1 MELESALEQSGL
13 RVIEETGVIYNL
25 LADRW
30 QLSND
35 MDVNYVVA
43 AARPA

>member
-1 MELESALEQSGL
+1 V
-13 RVIEETGVIYNL
+13 RGVVFNI

-35 MDVNYVVA
+35 TDVNYMISA
-43 AARPA
+43 SRPA

>member
-1 MELESALEQSGL
+1 VTGSQ
-13 RVIEETGVIYNL
+13 GVIYNI

-35 MDVNYVVA
+35 MDVNYMLVA
-43 AARPA
+43 EKA

>member
-1 MELESALEQSGL
+1 
-13 RVIEETGVIYNL
+13 VIYNI

-35 MDVNYVVA
+35 MDVNYIVTA
-43 AARPA
+43 ENRSG